1 MGEPRD
7 AYARLPFRPDRAQ
20 RSHNT
25 GGGLTFLD
33 VADRT
38 ANVETVAGYLREV
51 PLDIVGRA
59 DWVLARWGPENQG
72 WPPAKDAAEALR
84 ERLGDIGSNAKLG
97 VVPFEIGAKPSIVW
111 SSADSGSQGHEPI
124 LLARARAVE
133 VDAFLKWG
141 HALWLPDSYHYV
153 LPSGKHTDSF
163 IRFADAFQDLRA
175 AAALS
180 TWLYEALDS
189 DAPTTLVM
197 DIGTLMP
204 MVSELRTAADRHR
217 EATAGSAGV
226 GAVHAL
232 DRYPSSALGLQRG
245 LLNTSP
251 DSPVP
256 GLVSVS
262 DSGGFAER
270 LLTAFTALGAPA
282 VRIEQLISRRFAGAT
297 AMATQPQPPRR
308 IEDPWLSLGEPEG
321 TEPSQGT
328 CASCR
333 DSNRAR
339 LVRINPRAMSAMVLP
354 QPDLVVPDI
363 FDARRNATLWEAYGA
378 TDEGDGAV
386 SLLGPTET
394 RDDTQFA
401 RTTAEAVF
409 FEPTRL
415 LKKTPRVMIS
425 DRLAAFNDYPKRSQ
439 ADTARSRVQDA
450 LRLVADHASIVI
462 YGQQERELYSD
473 SEWQILCEVLSE
485 HGFVDDQAEWIG
497 YTTEG
502 ALDLSNDLSNVDSPS
517 VLVLAIGCRTG
528 LSCQQMF
535 LAGRR
540 QWPGTSFR
548 GLVVHAHPENERVW
562 RSVRNTFTDADG
574 NKPLLALWLTYLPS
588 WSPLAVE
595 RDTYLA
601 AQQQRLNTP
610 ELAARLEELDTVPP
624 PGHALLGRLDPL
636 LQPHSYFG
644 QGLGSRETLCAVGAA
659 MQAARIQATSR
670 GAPHWTQFDLRRVLR
685 SYFDGLIHACILR
698 WCEPHEAW
706 WGPKSSDCPEFL
718 LELEG
723 VDFDFDLLLPELL
736 LACAQEKL
744 PKGATAQ
751 LVITAKN
758 RVASAGDDRTRSHLK
773 LGIDLCELALDG
785 PPTTTGTISA

>member
-72 WPPAKDAAEALR
+72 WPPAKDALKHSENDSAT
-84 ERLGDIGSNAKLG
+84 S
-97 VVPFEIGAKPSIVW
+97 VPTRSWAWSHSKSRNRQSSGA
-111 SSADSGSQGHEPI
+111 ADSGSQV
-124 LLARARAVE
+124 LLARGSGRIP
-133 VDAFLKWG
+133 KWG

-153 LPSGKHTDSF
+153 LPSGKHDSF

-297 AMATQPQPPRR
+297 AATQPQPPRR

-328 CASCR
+328 CAS
-333 DSNRAR
+333 
-339 LVRINPRAMSAMVLP
+339 
-354 QPDLVVPDI
+354 
-363 FDARRNATLWEAYGA
+363 T
-378 TDEGDGAV
+378 
-386 SLLGPTET
+386 
-394 RDDTQFA
+394 
-401 RTTAEAVF
+401 
-409 FEPTRL
+409 
-415 LKKTPRVMIS
+415 
-425 DRLAAFNDYPKRSQ
+425 
-439 ADTARSRVQDA
+439 
-450 LRLVADHASIVI
+450 
-462 YGQQERELYSD
+462 
-473 SEWQILCEVLSE
+473 
-485 HGFVDDQAEWIG
+485 
-497 YTTEG
+497 
-502 ALDLSNDLSNVDSPS
+502 
-517 VLVLAIGCRTG
+517 RTG
-528 LSCQQMF
+528 H
-535 LAGRR
+535 
-540 QWPGTSFR
+540 
-548 GLVVHAHPENERVW
+548 GL
-562 RSVRNTFTDADG
+562 
-574 NKPLLALWLTYLPS
+574 
-588 WSPLAVE
+588 
-595 RDTYLA
+595 
-601 AQQQRLNTP
+601 
-610 ELAARLEELDTVPP
+610 
-624 PGHALLGRLDPL
+624 
-636 LQPHSYFG
+636 
-644 QGLGSRETLCAVGAA
+644 
-659 MQAARIQATSR
+659 
-670 GAPHWTQFDLRRVLR
+670 
-685 SYFDGLIHACILR
+685 
-698 WCEPHEAW
+698 
-706 WGPKSSDCPEFL
+706 
-718 LELEG
+718 
-723 VDFDFDLLLPELL
+723 
-736 LACAQEKL
+736 
-744 PKGATAQ
+744 
-751 LVITAKN
+751 
-758 RVASAGDDRTRSHLK
+758 
-773 LGIDLCELALDG
+773 
-785 PPTTTGTISA
+785 